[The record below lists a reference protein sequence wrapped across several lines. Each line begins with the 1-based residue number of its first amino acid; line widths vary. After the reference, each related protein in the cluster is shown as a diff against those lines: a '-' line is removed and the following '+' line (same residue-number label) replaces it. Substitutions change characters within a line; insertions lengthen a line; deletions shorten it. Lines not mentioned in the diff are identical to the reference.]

1 MKIFFLIFT
10 LFPFIAFTQDFS
22 IVSVGKATIEKE
34 NLLIKKPFINGLK
47 NEQKTSIEEIYRIIN
62 NDLLFYKKR
71 FNLKSDDYSETWTKV
86 PPYDKFK
93 EFGLDFVVKSDFTSS
108 DLNASEI
115 KYEIKVFSIK
125 DQKLAFEKKGI
136 FKPQVMRDIA
146 HGFSN
151 QIYMAITGK
160 KSIFQSKI
168 IFVSDIT
175 TQGKGKNRIVR
186 KELYKVDFDGVDRK
200 RLTFHDG
207 IVISPAIS
215 PQGDKILYTLIEKGK
230 GKKQMKLFLLD
241 LVTKKTK
248 LISNNKGINSGG
260 IFYSNGSEILLTLS
274 EVGNAEI
281 FSKDLATGK
290 LRRVTQHYA
299 SDVDPSINADGSLM
313 TFLSNR
319 AGKAMIYTLDPRG
332 VEKDVV
338 RISYVGQYNA
348 TPRFSPDGKEIVF
361 SSWLDNGFDLFKI
374 NSSGTGLVRLTK
386 DMGSNESP
394 VFSNDGEFIVFSS
407 QRILSMYEAV
417 QDIVLMDREGEVFG
431 PLVKNFGNCLS
442 PRWAEFYLGD

>member
-1 MKIFFLIFT
+1 MKFFFL
-10 LFPFIAFTQDFS
+10 LFMLTPFIAFTQDFS

-34 NLLIKKPFINGLK
+34 NLLIKKPFIYGLK
-47 NEQKTSIEEIYRIIN
+47 NEQKESIEEIHQIIK

-71 FNLKSDDYSETWTKV
+71 FILKSDDYSEVWNKE
-86 PPYDKFK
+86 PPFDKFK
-93 EFGLDFVVKSDFTSS
+93 EFGLDFVVRSEFASS

-115 KYEIKVFSIK
+115 KYEIKLFSIK
-125 DQKLAFEKKGI
+125 SQKLAFEKKGT
-136 FKPQVMRDIA
+136 FKLQDIRKIA
-146 HGFSN
+146 HGLSD

-160 KSIFQSKI
+160 KSIFLSKI
-168 IFVSDIT
+168 IFVSDVT
-175 TQGKGKNRIVR
+175 TQGKGKNRKVR
-186 KELYKVDFDGVDRK
+186 KELYKVDFDGVNRK
-200 RLTFHDG
+200 RLTFHEG

-215 PQGDKILYTLIEKGK
+215 PQGDKIIYTLIEKGK

-241 LVTKKTK
+241 LINKKTK
-248 LISNNKGINSGG
+248 LISDNKGINSGG

-281 FSKDLATGK
+281 FSKDLVTGK

-299 SDVDPSINADGSLM
+299 SDVDPSINADGTLM

-332 VEKDVV
+332 LEKDVV

-407 QRILSMYEAV
+407 QKILSMYEAV
-417 QDIVLMDREGEVFG
+417 QDIVLMDREGEVLG

>member
-1 MKIFFLIFT
+1 MKIFIFILT
-10 LFPFIAFTQDFS
+10 FFPLVALTQDLS

-34 NLLIKKPFINGLK
+34 NLLIKKPFTYGLQ
-47 NEQKTSIEEIYRIIN
+47 NEQKKSIEEIHRIII

-71 FNLKSDDYSETWTKV
+71 FNLKSDEYSEVWNKE
-86 PPYDKFK
+86 PPFEKFK
-93 EFGLDFVVKSDFTSS
+93 EFGLDFVVRLEFSKS

-115 KYEIKVFSIK
+115 KYEIKLFSIRN
-125 DQKLAFEKKGI
+125 QKLAFERKGT
-136 FKPQVMRDIA
+136 FKNQDIRSIA
-146 HGFSN
+146 HTFSD
-151 QIYMAITGK
+151 QLYTAITGK
-160 KSIFQSKI
+160 KSIFLSKI

-175 TQGKGKNRIVR
+175 TQGKGKNRKIR
-186 KELYKVDFDGVDRK
+186 KELYKVDFDGVNRK
-200 RLTFHDG
+200 RLTFHEG

-215 PQGDKILYTLIEKGK
+215 PQGDKIIYTLIEKGK

-241 LVTKKTK
+241 LLSKKTR
-248 LISNNKGINSGG
+248 LISENKGINSGG
-260 IFYSNGSEILLTLS
+260 IFYSNGNEILLTLS

-281 FSKDLATGK
+281 FAKDLTTGN
-290 LRRVTQHYA
+290 LRRVTQHYS
-299 SDVDPSINADGSLM
+299 SDVDPSINSEGTLM

-332 VEKDVV
+332 VEKDVT

-407 QRILSMYEAV
+407 QRIISMYEAT
-417 QDIVLMDREGEVFG
+417 QDIVLMDREGEIFG
-431 PLVKNFGNCLS
+431 PVVKNFGNCLS

>member
-1 MKIFFLIFT
+1 MKIFFLIFI

-34 NLLIKKPFINGLK
+34 NLLIKKPFIYGLK

-71 FNLKSDDYSETWTKV
+71 FNLKSDDYSEIWTKV

-136 FKPQVMRDIA
+136 FKPQAIRDIA
-146 HGFSN
+146 HDFSN

-160 KSIFQSKI
+160 KSIFLSKI

-186 KELYKVDFDGVDRK
+186 KELYKVDFDGVNRK

-248 LISNNKGINSGG
+248 LISDNKGINSGG

-281 FSKDLATGK
+281 FSKDLVTGK

-299 SDVDPSINADGSLM
+299 SDVDPSINADGTLM

-332 VEKDVV
+332 LEKDVV

-407 QRILSMYEAV
+407 QKILSMYEAV

-442 PRWAEFYLGD
+442 PRWAEFYFGD